1 MRITRVAMLVVLAT
15 SAGGC
20 AWLDKVNWPWRK
32 KSVPITRPKWADDEG
47 WPVPTTR
54 PGAPAAR
61 PTARAPKTRPARR
74 SDEPLRVLGRP
85 TEITASVLKVKNTFI
100 TVEEVV
106 QGAESRLQSIPDGL
120 AEAGFRRQAQG
131 ICAAEISGR
140 VKDALVLAEAGARLS
155 EENKEQ
161 IEENVKNIRSRMIAD
176 AGGSAKKLQLA
187 LAAKGTTLDDVL
199 DDQRRRLTVQLYQQ
213 VKFLP
218 SVVVNRTMLLGYYN
232 AHVDEFRKDQKVQM
246 QIIAAPFKAYL
257 ADDVAGE
264 PSRAEM
270 SAAKKRAKDVIEL
283 VRRRLAGG
291 NDFGETA
298 RQMSLGIKAAGGGV
312 WPMMPAGSF
321 RETEVE
327 KAAFAL
333 EEGQTSGIIETAS
346 GYYIVKARKVVKG
359 SRVKFEDAQERI
371 MEILRARQ
379 FEKLTLEFRKRLAAE
394 AAVGQDREF
403 LQAAVDRAVQLHWK
417 P

>member
-1 MRITRVAMLVVLAT
+1 MLLVLAT
-15 SAGGC
+15 SVGGC
-20 AWLDKVNWPWRK
+20 AWLDKMNWPWRK
-32 KSVPITRPKWADDEG
+32 KSVPITRAKWVDDKG
-47 WPVPTTR
+47 WPVLTTR
-54 PGAPAAR
+54 PGAPVAR
-61 PTARAPKTRPARR
+61 PPARAPATRPARR

-100 TVEEVV
+100 TIEEVV
-106 QGAESRLQSIPDGL
+106 QGAETRLRSIPDGL
-120 AEAGFRRQAQG
+120 AEAGFRRRARE
-131 ICAAEISGR
+131 ICAAEISRR
-140 VKDALVLAEAGARLS
+140 VNDALVLAEANARLS

-161 IEENVKNIRSRMIAD
+161 IEEKVKNIRSRMIAD

-187 LAAKGTTLDDVL
+187 LVAKGTTLDDIL
-199 DDQRRRLTVQLYQQ
+199 DDHRHRLTVQLYQQ

-218 SVVVNRTMLLGYYN
+218 AVAVNRTMMLEYYN

-257 ADDVAGE
+257 ADDVAGK
-264 PSRAEM
+264 PSQVEM
-270 SAAKKRAKDVIEL
+270 SAAKRRAKVVIEL
-283 VRRRLAGG
+283 ARRRLADGK
-291 NDFGETA
+291 DFGETA
-298 RQMSLGIKAAGGGV
+298 KQMSLGIKAADGGV
-312 WPMMPAGSF
+312 WPMMAAGSF

-333 EEGQTSGIIETAS
+333 AEGKTGGIIETAT

-359 SRVKFEDAQERI
+359 SRVSFEDAQERI

-379 FEKLTLEFRKRLAAE
+379 FEKLTLEFRKRLAEE
-394 AAVGQDREF
+394 AAVGRDPKF
-403 LQAAVDRAVQLHWK
+403 LRAAADRAVQLHWK